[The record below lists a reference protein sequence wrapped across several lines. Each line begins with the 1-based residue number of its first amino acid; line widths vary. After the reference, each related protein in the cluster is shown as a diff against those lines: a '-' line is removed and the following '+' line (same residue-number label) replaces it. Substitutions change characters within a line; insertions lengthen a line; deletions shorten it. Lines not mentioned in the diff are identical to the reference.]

1 MPARVPWAIS
11 AIQKLGACGDQ
22 VFVADSVDFAAGS
35 HSRFA
40 VDHFVVPAPA
50 RDTPAVVAEVG
61 RLCEQH
67 RIERI
72 LPMFEETLYLAYHRD
87 ELPAAVDLFAAEFEV
102 LARLHDKA
110 AFAEFARTAEVAV
123 PETLVARNRAE
134 LSDSI
139 GEFSEYLARPVY
151 SRSGL
156 TLLTNAGPRAGDL
169 PIELCQPTA
178 ENPWLV
184 QRFVHGRPLCSFSV
198 AHRGRVALHVSYASP
213 ALCWTQR
220 ASSSCRSTTNA
231 SSGPRRG

>member
-102 LARLHDKA
+102 LARLH
-110 AFAEFARTAEVAV
+110 
-123 PETLVARNRAE
+123 
-134 LSDSI
+134 
-139 GEFSEYLARPVY
+139 ARP
-151 SRSGL
+151 RS
-156 TLLTNAGPRAGDL
+156 P
-169 PIELCQPTA
+169 
-178 ENPWLV
+178 
-184 QRFVHGRPLCSFSV
+184 S
-198 AHRGRVALHVSYASP
+198 SP
-213 ALCWTQR
+213 AL
-220 ASSSCRSTTNA
+220 
-231 SSGPRRG
+231 PR